1 MNTIDETTAYTGRHE
16 ADDDDDTYTACPT
29 ETCTGYCMCVH

>member
-16 ADDDDDTYTACPT
+16 ADDDDTYTACPT